1 MTIAM
6 RKNVR
11 SKHSVSKLPLTFL
24 FLLVF
29 GSAFEKAEYSAFTF
43 LFLSASKLHL
53 RLTSHQNNT
62 KHIQLLLTLLQHV
75 EMVITVCR
83 GRGMWINKSRCY
95 PTVWTEVTGIVTEH
109 KTGHQLFHFCRHKF
123 AQYRYRAG
131 PEKRSKSI
139 WANQEQTYK
148 NRRLPACGFPITFV
162 QGRGLKT
169 ESSWKCDHFWIQSLP
184 ETASHNLGGL
194 THLVLPYS
202 VQLLSAE
209 LQNLSWQTDP
219 ISLSAKTPNLWDSY
233 WIWSLTT

>member
-29 GSAFEKAEYSAFTF
+29 GSAFEKPEYSAFTL
-43 LFLSASKLHL
+43 LFLSASK
-53 RLTSHQNNT
+53 
-62 KHIQLLLTLLQHV
+62 LLLTLLQHV
-75 EMVITVCR
+75 EMAITVCR
-83 GRGMWINKSRCY
+83 VRGMRINKSKCY

-109 KTGHQLFHFCRHKF
+109 KTGHQLFHFSRHKF
-123 AQYRYRAG
+123 AQYRHRAG

-139 WANQEQTYK
+139 WANQGQTYR

-162 QGRGLKT
+162 QGRGLKS
-169 ESSWKCDHFWIQSLP
+169 ESSWKCDHFWIQSSP
-184 ETASHNLGGL
+184 ETASHNLGWL
-194 THLVLPYS
+194 THLVLLYS
-202 VQLLSAE
+202 VQLLSTE

-233 WIWSLTT
+233 RIWSLTT